1 MASSVME
8 EFSMF
13 SRTVAPVLF
22 LMLCGD
28 GAIAAPSLDEAAGR
42 YSIAPGGSAIAFTV
56 DRVGGGGL
64 KGRFARF
71 SGEIDIDGRDIRRSH
86 VDFVIFPESVTTGTD
101 RVDRFLRSDAIFD
114 AAHATKIAFRSTRI
128 DRLGDTSAT
137 VSGLLTARGKS
148 RTETFT
154 VELTKFNRTAISFHV
169 QGKVL
174 RSPYGMD
181 SGAPIY
187 SNVVKFDMTL
197 TGRRR

>member
-1 MASSVME
+1 MSSRAVAS
-8 EFSMF
+8 F
-13 SRTVAPVLF
+13 LF
-22 LMLCGD
+22 LMFCGT
-28 GAIAAPSLDEAAGR
+28 ASAAPSLDEAAGR

-71 SGEIDIDGRDIRRSH
+71 AGEIDIDARDIRRSH

-101 RVDRFLRSDAIFD
+101 RVDSFLRSDAIFD
-114 AAHATKIAFRSTRI
+114 AAHSNKISFRSTRI
-128 DRLGDTSAT
+128 VRLGDTSAT
-137 VSGLLTARGKS
+137 VSGVLSARGKT

-154 VELTKFNRTAISFHV
+154 VELIKFSRSAINFHV
-169 QGKVL
+169 RGKVL

-181 SGAPIY
+181 SGTPIY
-187 SNVVKFDMTL
+187 SNVVNFDMTL